1 MTYSSRGLVEQVDYE
16 LPGASQPSRT
26 NYALTYN
33 GGIANVS
40 SEYSSSFSRWRA
52 IDGDR
57 TGENWGSSGG
67 WNDATLGSYP
77 DWLEIE
83 FSGSKTIDEINVVT
97 LQDNY
102 TSGAEPTETTT
113 FSNEG
118 ITNFSVE
125 YWNGSG
131 WSTVPNGSVSGNN
144 KVWRKFEF
152 SPITTEKI
160 RVVVTGSLAG
170 YSRIVE
176 VEAWGPQVGPP
187 IDTGA
192 IFTYDAMGNRV
203 SMTDSFG
210 SVVYEY
216 DELSRITAETR
227 QFTDTLTDAPLPQNK
242 FKLEYEYH
250 LSGALKSLT
259 DPYGEVFDYE
269 YDKVGRLDT
278 VTGSNFGGVTSYAT
292 NAGYRAWGALKE
304 LSYGNGVA
312 MNTTFNDRLLPDHY
326 ELTNGATAIIKKN
339 YDYLEDG
346 RLRYL
351 QDELNDKF
359 DRLNIYDNVG
369 RIKEAKTGAEAR
381 GGTVT
386 TNQDTDLPYRQSFGF
401 DAFSNMTTRNNLHWG
416 VDTWYGQSN
425 NLSYDY
431 ENNRITNTGWQ
442 YDADGRVTA
451 TAAPDD
457 PATSVYDARGQ
468 MIRRTSGG
476 GGNGSSNAQRFFDG
490 DGREIKRTRM
500 AFVEDPNMNDWPY
513 GTWTEADPVYYIR
526 STVMG
531 GSVVSETGPTGKKK
545 KTHVMAP
552 GAKIATQSQYTVNGN
567 VTKSVAFEHF
577 DASGMSFRS
586 TTSSGVAVSGDGQY
600 EGAPAEMDPMGGN
613 AGLST
618 PYIQLDPAPPPDQ
631 EYPYFQVHGDDMMI
645 VNGQRVPC
653 TFYGFTIGC
662 SEARNMLEN
671 GSGLPARL
679 DRLQGLPGFSFTSHG
694 LGLFSL
700 TLPDFFTNNTGH
712 IWPQPHG
719 TRAEGWRIF
728 EGGTSLVSWGSHPNA
743 QRQTREGPRL
753 GPGVPINLKDLV
765 LELANYE
772 KCGEV
777 FEQLVMTAN
786 KKYKNWKA
794 RAEKNGQS
802 LIGAMFDSLKSINI
816 SPRLSAEGTNA
827 GGHVQM
833 GDYNTDPRGLIFAY
847 QRFALI
853 TIQETIHQ
861 VFTDRQLRRASQR
874 LYESGNLDPS
884 IKSVVDVLI
893 QNSRNGK
900 LYEHHILSAA
910 CSISD
915 VEMKELWNNSIS
927 LPFSQSNSEPY

>member
-1 MTYSSRGLVEQVDYE
+1 MTYNSRGLVEQVDYE

-40 SEYSSSFSRWRA
+40 SEYSSSYSRWRA

-67 WNDATLGSYP
+67 WNDATIGSYP

-83 FSGSKTIDEINVVT
+83 FSGSKMIDEINVVT

-176 VEAWGPQVGPP
+176 VEAWGPQAGPP

-192 IFTYDAMGNRV
+192 FFTYDAMGNRV

-216 DELSRITAETR
+216 DELSRIMAETR

-259 DPYGEVFDYE
+259 DPYGDVFDYE

-386 TNQDTDLPYRQSFGF
+386 TSQDTDLPYRQSFGF

-442 YDADGRVTA
+442 YDADGRVTT

-476 GGNGSSNAQRFFDG
+476 AGSGSSNAQRFFDG

-531 GSVVSETGPTGKKK
+531 GTVVSETGPTGKKK

-653 TFYGFTIGC
+653 LMNGFTVGC
-662 SEARNMLEN
+662 SEATSSLEN
-671 GSGLPARL
+671 GSAIPASL
-679 DRLQGLPGFSFTSHG
+679 AHLQNMPNFSFRSVG
-694 LGLFSL
+694 LGMFVWEYYVPGNLEDDP
-700 TLPDFFTNNTGH
+700 LPPPDQTTRGHWETGVLAY
-712 IWPQPHG
+712 G
-719 TRAEGWRIF
+719 TQWQK
-728 EGGTSLVSWGSHPNA
+728 
-743 QRQTREGPRL
+743 QRYKTP
-753 GPGVPINLKDLV
+753 
-765 LELANYE
+765 
-772 KCGEV
+772 
-777 FEQLVMTAN
+777 MT
-786 KKYKNWKA
+786 
-794 RAEKNGQS
+794 E
-802 LIGAMFDSLKSINI
+802 
-816 SPRLSAEGTNA
+816 EE
-827 GGHVQM
+827 VQM
-833 GDYNTDPRGLIFAY
+833 LRTGVDATVKGKCAEFVQKLISAVGTEVTDLPLLLAEAISRAARTSGISWIAGNGGFAY
-847 QRFALI
+847 QRPIGHPQAHIAEIQIGNGRATSAEPPKRLPLIAILHEVIHVAARADDFRLAEAVKDLGIIVILDDGKTVLNFPTDDSKLSHSGYWGQALKNHCR
-853 TIQETIHQ
+853 ET
-861 VFTDRQLRRASQR
+861 AS
-874 LYESGNLDPS
+874 SVNL
-884 IKSVVDVLI
+884 
-893 QNSRNGK
+893 
-900 LYEHHILSAA
+900 
-910 CSISD
+910 
-915 VEMKELWNNSIS
+915 
-927 LPFSQSNSEPY
+927 